1 MYSVPNYV
9 EVSENKSI
17 VKVFTV
23 VGSQIM
29 LISSLAFSG
38 GGSTPYNLLENNM
51 PHIYEM
57 PVNENNC
64 VHVSF
69 GNNERIIFSVKT
81 YNNSKDAS
89 IGVGHMYIG
98 EDLRDN
104 LDRLN
109 MIEQL
114 EDNWNGEGA
123 SAFSRELVVKVRNIV
138 LKLNLQPEVFPTARD
153 SIQLEHYI
161 NKKYLE
167 FEVSEQSRCKVFC
180 ADEFGNTRTD
190 FIDANAEEINK
201 VVDQFYETK

>member
-69 GNNERIIFSVKT
+69 GNNERIIFEIIIYHFS
-81 YNNSKDAS
+81 NQSKILS
-89 IGVGHMYIG
+89 
-98 EDLRDN
+98 
-104 LDRLN
+104 
-109 MIEQL
+109 
-114 EDNWNGEGA
+114 
-123 SAFSRELVVKVRNIV
+123 
-138 LKLNLQPEVFPTARD
+138 
-153 SIQLEHYI
+153 
-161 NKKYLE
+161 
-167 FEVSEQSRCKVFC
+167 
-180 ADEFGNTRTD
+180 
-190 FIDANAEEINK
+190 
-201 VVDQFYETK
+201 